1 MVAIASSVLR
11 YQRLQKESPEW
22 SLLRA
27 RTAGLIVA
35 VIQDYFPPERRTRPA
50 AEIIAALDQDLEQ
63 LRELGAEF
71 ESTAAAYVA
80 DWVGAGYLIR
90 RPGETRG
97 SETLTPSA
105 AALNVAATVGGI
117 ESPQRTASASR
128 LGSIAS
134 NLIALQRDSD
144 PNSASRLSLLEA
156 ERDAVELRIAEV
168 RSGDFAILDPDTAK
182 ERVAETLGLA
192 QEVPV
197 DFARVRS
204 TIEDLSRELRA
215 KILDDTAEGGATLN
229 NVFRGVDLLA
239 ESDAGRSVNGFYDV
253 ILDAEQSAR
262 LQEAITAILSRD
274 FASDLEPQARSD
286 LNMLLSR
293 LEDEAAT
300 VRQTML
306 VLSRSLRHFV
316 LSRQYEEHR
325 RLRQLIQRCQS
336 LAVQVSAHHRPEK
349 PMNLELT
356 RIGMQIRSIAALK
369 LHNPG
374 EGRVPTDF
382 ERHDTD
388 DVDFAELAEQ
398 ARESDIDFE
407 ELRSNIIA
415 TLRRVGGPVTAAQV
429 LAEHPATQGLAS
441 IVGLMVLGA
450 EHGDTATEDTERVM
464 LERRTV
470 TLPTITFG
478 PDAFEGHR

>member
-1 MVAIASSVLR
+1 MGITSSVLR
-11 YQRLQKESPEW
+11 YQRLQQEAPEW
-22 SLLRA
+22 ALLRA

-35 VIQDYFPPERRTRPA
+35 VVQDYFPPEHRTRPV
-50 AEIIAALDQDLEQ
+50 AEVIAQLDQDLER
-63 LRELGAEF
+63 LRETGAEF
-71 ESTAAAYVA
+71 ESTAAAYITN
-80 DWVGAGYLIR
+80 WVGAGYLIR

-105 AALNVAATVGGI
+105 AALNAAAMVSGI
-117 ESPQRTASASR
+117 ESPQRAASASR
-128 LGSIAS
+128 LGSIAA

-144 PNSASRLSLLEA
+144 PNSATRLALLES

-168 RSGDFAILDPDTAK
+168 RSGQFAVLDPDTAK
-182 ERVAETLGLA
+182 ERVTEALGLA

-197 DFARVRS
+197 DFARVCS
-204 TIEDLSRELRA
+204 TIETLSRELRA
-215 KILDDTAEGGATLN
+215 KILDDTAEGGATLG

-239 ESDAGRSVNGFYDV
+239 ESEAGRSVNGFYDV
-253 ILDAEQSAR
+253 ILDPEQSTR

-274 FASDLEPQARSD
+274 FAADLPPQARLD
-286 LNMLLSR
+286 LSTLLSR
-293 LEDEAAT
+293 LEDDAAT

-306 VLSRSLRHFV
+306 LLSRSLRHFV

-336 LAVQVSAHHRPEK
+336 LAVQVSTHHRPEK
-349 PMNLELT
+349 PMNLELI

-374 EGRVPTDF
+374 EGRVSPEF
-382 ERHDTD
+382 ERHDTGE
-388 DVDFAELAEQ
+388 VDFAELAAQ

-407 ELRSNIIA
+407 ELRGNVIA
-415 TLRRVGGPVTAAQV
+415 TLRHADGPVTAAQV

-450 EHGDTATEDTERVM
+450 EHGNTAADDTERVS

-478 PDAFEGHR
+478 PGAFEDHR

>member
-1 MVAIASSVLR
+1 MGITSSVLR
-11 YQRLQKESPEW
+11 YRRLQQEAPEW

-35 VIQDYFPPERRTRPA
+35 VVQDYFPPERRIRPA
-50 AEIIAALDQDLEQ
+50 AEVIAELDQDLER
-63 LRELGAEF
+63 LRETGAEF
-71 ESTAAAYVA
+71 ESTATAYITS
-80 DWVGAGYLIR
+80 WVGAGYLIR

-97 SETLTPSA
+97 SETLAPSA
-105 AALNVAATVGGI
+105 AALNAAATVSGI
-117 ESPQRTASASR
+117 ESPQRAASASR

-144 PNSASRLSLLEA
+144 PNSASRLALLEA
-156 ERDAVELRIAEV
+156 ERDAIERRIAEV
-168 RSGDFAILDPDTAK
+168 LSGRFAVLDPETAK
-182 ERVAETLGLA
+182 ERVAETLSLA

-204 TIEDLSRELRA
+204 TIEGLSRELRA
-215 KILDDTAEGGATLN
+215 KILDDAAEGGATLG

-239 ESDAGRSVNGFYDV
+239 ESEAGRSVNGFYDV
-253 ILDAEQSAR
+253 ILDAERSTR

-274 FASDLEPQARSD
+274 FAADMPPQTRSD
-286 LNMLLSR
+286 LSTLLSR

-300 VRQTML
+300 VRQTMIL
-306 VLSRSLRHFV
+306 LSRSLRHFV

-336 LAVQVSAHHRPEK
+336 MAIQVSAHHRPEK
-349 PMNLELT
+349 PMNLELI

-374 EGRVPTDF
+374 EGRVSTEF
-382 ERHDTD
+382 ERHDISV
-388 DVDFAELAEQ
+388 VDLAELAAQ

-407 ELRSNIIA
+407 ELRSNVIS
-415 TLRRVGGPVTAAQV
+415 TLQRAREPVTTAQV

-450 EHGDTATEDTERVM
+450 EHGETAAGDTERVM

-478 PDAFEGHR
+478 LDAFEDHR

>member
-1 MVAIASSVLR
+1 MGITSSVLR
-11 YQRLQKESPEW
+11 YQRLQKEAPEW

-35 VIQDYFPPERRTRPA
+35 VVRDYFPPERRIRPA
-50 AEIIAALDQDLEQ
+50 AEVIAELDQDLEQ
-63 LRELGAEF
+63 LRETAAEF
-71 ESTAAAYVA
+71 ESTATAYVTS
-80 DWVGAGYLIR
+80 WVGAGYLIR
-90 RPGETRG
+90 RPGATRG
-97 SETLTPSA
+97 SETLAPSA
-105 AALNVAATVGGI
+105 AALNAAAMVSGV
-117 ESPQRTASASR
+117 ESPQRAASASR

-144 PNSASRLSLLEA
+144 PNSATRLALLEA
-156 ERDAVELRIAEV
+156 ERDAIEQRIAEV
-168 RSGDFAILDPDTAK
+168 RTGKFAVLDPDTAK

-204 TIEDLSRELRA
+204 TIEGLSRELRA
-215 KILDDTAEGGATLN
+215 KILDDTAEGGATLG

-239 ESDAGRSVNGFYDV
+239 ESEAGRSVNGFYDV
-253 ILDAEQSAR
+253 ILDAEQSTR
-262 LQEAITAILSRD
+262 LHEAITAILSRD
-274 FASDLEPQARSD
+274 FAADLPPQARTD
-286 LNMLLSR
+286 LRTLLSR

-306 VLSRSLRHFV
+306 LLSRSLRHFV

-349 PMNLELT
+349 PMGLELT
-356 RIGMQIRSIAALK
+356 RIGMQIRSVAALK

-374 EGRVPTDF
+374 EGRVSTDF
-382 ERHDTD
+382 ERHDTGA
-388 DVDFAELAEQ
+388 VDFAELAAQ
-398 ARESDIDFE
+398 ARESDIDFD
-407 ELRSNIIA
+407 ELRTNVIT
-415 TLRRVGGPVTAAQV
+415 TLRHVDGPVTAAQV
-429 LAEHPATQGLAS
+429 LDAHPATQGLAS

-450 EHGDTATEDTERVM
+450 EHGDTAADDTEHVT

-470 TLPTITFG
+470 TLPTITFRPG
-478 PDAFEGHR
+478 DFEDHR

>member
-1 MVAIASSVLR
+1 MGITSSVLR
-11 YQRLQKESPEW
+11 YQRLQKEAPEW

-35 VIQDYFPPERRTRPA
+35 VVQEYFPPERRVRPA
-50 AEIIAALDQDLEQ
+50 AEVIADLDQDLER
-63 LRELGAEF
+63 LRETAAEF
-71 ESTAAAYVA
+71 ESTATAYVSS
-80 DWVGAGYLIR
+80 WVSAGYLIR

-97 SETLTPSA
+97 SETLAPSA
-105 AALNVAATVGGI
+105 AALNAAAMVSGV
-117 ESPQRTASASR
+117 ESPQRAASASR

-134 NLIALQRDSD
+134 NLISLQRDSD
-144 PNSASRLSLLEA
+144 PNSATRLALLEA
-156 ERDAVELRIAEV
+156 ERDAIELRIAEV
-168 RSGDFAILDPDTAK
+168 RTGDFAVLDPDTAK
-182 ERVAETLGLA
+182 ERIAETLGLA

-204 TIEDLSRELRA
+204 TIEALSRELRA
-215 KILDDTAEGGATLN
+215 KILDDTAEGGATLG

-239 ESDAGRSVNGFYDV
+239 ESEAGRSVNGFYDV
-253 ILDAEQSAR
+253 ILDAEQSTR

-274 FASDLEPQARSD
+274 FAADLSPQARTD
-286 LNMLLSR
+286 LRTLLSR

-306 VLSRSLRHFV
+306 LLSRSLRHFV

-349 PMNLELT
+349 PMGLELT

-374 EGRVPTDF
+374 EGRVSTEF
-382 ERHDTD
+382 ERHDTGE
-388 DVDFAELAEQ
+388 VDFDELTAQ
-398 ARESDIDFE
+398 ARESDIDFD
-407 ELRSNIIA
+407 ELRSNVIL
-415 TLRRVGGPVTAAQV
+415 TLRHADGPVTAAQV
-429 LAEHPATQGLAS
+429 LDTHPATQGLAS

-450 EHGDTATEDTERVM
+450 EHGETASDDTEHVT
-464 LERRTV
+464 LERRIV
-470 TLPTITFG
+470 TLPTTTFRPG
-478 PDAFEGHR
+478 DFEDHR

>member
-1 MVAIASSVLR
+1 VGITSSVLR
-11 YQRLQKESPEW
+11 YQRLHKEAPEW

-27 RTAGLIVA
+27 RTAALIVA
-35 VIQDYFPPERRTRPA
+35 VVQDYFPPERRIRPA
-50 AEIIAALDQDLEQ
+50 AEVIAELDQDLER
-63 LRELGAEF
+63 LRETAAEF
-71 ESTAAAYVA
+71 ESTATAYVTS
-80 DWVGAGYLIR
+80 WVGAGYLIR

-97 SETLTPSA
+97 SETLAPSA
-105 AALNVAATVGGI
+105 AALNAAAMVSGV
-117 ESPQRTASASR
+117 ESPQRAASASR

-144 PNSASRLSLLEA
+144 PNSATRLALLEA
-156 ERDAVELRIAEV
+156 ERDSIELRIAEV
-168 RSGDFAILDPDTAK
+168 RTGDFAVLDPDTAK

-204 TIEDLSRELRA
+204 TIEGLSRELRA
-215 KILDDTAEGGATLN
+215 KILDDTAEGGATLG

-239 ESDAGRSVNGFYDV
+239 ESEAGRSVNGFYDV
-253 ILDAEQSAR
+253 ILDAEQSTR

-274 FASDLEPQARSD
+274 FAADLPPQARTD
-286 LNMLLSR
+286 LRTLLSR

-306 VLSRSLRHFV
+306 LLSRSLRHFV

-349 PMNLELT
+349 PMGLELT

-374 EGRVPTDF
+374 EGRVSTEF
-382 ERHDTD
+382 ERHDTGE
-388 DVDFAELAEQ
+388 VDFAELAAQ
-398 ARESDIDFE
+398 ARESDIDFD
-407 ELRSNIIA
+407 ELRSNVIT
-415 TLRRVGGPVTAAQV
+415 TLRHADGPVTAAQV
-429 LAEHPATQGLAS
+429 LDAHPATQGLAS

-450 EHGDTATEDTERVM
+450 EHGDTAADDTERVT

-470 TLPTITFG
+470 TLPTITFRPG
-478 PDAFEGHR
+478 DFEDHR

>member
-1 MVAIASSVLR
+1 MGITSSVLR
-11 YQRLQKESPEW
+11 YQRLQKEAPEW

-27 RTAGLIVA
+27 RTAPLIVA
-35 VIQDYFPPERRTRPA
+35 VVQDYFPPERRIRPA
-50 AEIIAALDQDLEQ
+50 AEVIAELDQDLER
-63 LRELGAEF
+63 LRETAAEF
-71 ESTAAAYVA
+71 ESTATAYVTS
-80 DWVGAGYLIR
+80 WVGAGYLIR

-97 SETLTPSA
+97 SETLAPSA
-105 AALNVAATVGGI
+105 AALNAAAMVSGV
-117 ESPQRTASASR
+117 ESPQRAASASR

-144 PNSASRLSLLEA
+144 PNSATRLALLEA
-156 ERDAVELRIAEV
+156 ERDAIELRIAEV
-168 RSGDFAILDPDTAK
+168 RAGDFAVLDPDTAK

-204 TIEDLSRELRA
+204 TIEGLSRELRA
-215 KILDDTAEGGATLN
+215 KILDDTAEGGATLG

-239 ESDAGRSVNGFYDV
+239 ESEAGRSVNGFYDV
-253 ILDAEQSAR
+253 ILDAEQSTR

-274 FASDLEPQARSD
+274 FAADLPPQARTD
-286 LNMLLSR
+286 LRTLLSR

-306 VLSRSLRHFV
+306 LLSRSLRHFV

-349 PMNLELT
+349 PMSLELT
-356 RIGMQIRSIAALK
+356 RIGMQTRSIAALK

-374 EGRVPTDF
+374 EGRVSTEF
-382 ERHDTD
+382 ERHDTGE
-388 DVDFAELAEQ
+388 VDFAELAAQ
-398 ARESDIDFE
+398 ARESDIDFD
-407 ELRSNIIA
+407 ELRSNVIT
-415 TLRRVGGPVTAAQV
+415 TLRHADGPVTSAQV
-429 LAEHPATQGLAS
+429 LDAHPATQGLAS

-450 EHGDTATEDTERVM
+450 EHGDTAADDTERVT

-470 TLPTITFG
+470 TLPTITFQPG
-478 PDAFEGHR
+478 DFEDHR

>member
-1 MVAIASSVLR
+1 MLR
-11 YQRLQKESPEW
+11 YQRLQKEAAEW
-22 SLLRA
+22 ALLRA
-27 RTAGLIVA
+27 RTAALIVA
-35 VIQDYFPPERRTRPA
+35 VVQDYFPPERRIRPA
-50 AEIIAALDQDLEQ
+50 ADVIAQLDQDLER
-63 LRELGAEF
+63 LRETAAEF
-71 ESTAAAYVA
+71 ESTATAYITS
-80 DWVGAGYLIR
+80 WVSAGYLIR

-97 SETLTPSA
+97 SETLAPSA
-105 AALNVAATVGGI
+105 AALNAAAMVSGV
-117 ESPQRTASASR
+117 ESPQRAASASR

-144 PNSASRLSLLEA
+144 PNSATRLALLEA
-156 ERDAVELRIAEV
+156 ERDAIELRIAEV
-168 RSGDFAILDPDTAK
+168 RTGDFAVLDPDTAK

-204 TIEDLSRELRA
+204 TIEGLSRELRA
-215 KILDDTAEGGATLN
+215 KILDDTAEGGATLG

-239 ESDAGRSVNGFYDV
+239 ESEAGRSVNGFYDV
-253 ILDAEQSAR
+253 ILDAEQSNR

-274 FASDLEPQARSD
+274 FAADLPPQARTD
-286 LNMLLSR
+286 LRTLLSR

-306 VLSRSLRHFV
+306 LLSRSLRHFV

-336 LAVQVSAHHRPEK
+336 LAVQVSADHRPER
-349 PMNLELT
+349 PMSLELT
-356 RIGMQIRSIAALK
+356 RIGMQIRSITALK

-374 EGRVPTDF
+374 EGRVPTEF
-382 ERHDTD
+382 ERHDTG
-388 DVDFAELAEQ
+388 DVDFAELAAQ
-398 ARESDIDFE
+398 ARESDIDFD
-407 ELRSNIIA
+407 ELRSNVIT
-415 TLRRVGGPVTAAQV
+415 TLRHADGPVTAAQV
-429 LAEHPATQGLAS
+429 LDAHPATQGLAS

-450 EHGDTATEDTERVM
+450 EHGDTAADDTERVT

-470 TLPTITFG
+470 TLPTITFRPG
-478 PDAFEGHR
+478 DFEDHR

>member
-1 MVAIASSVLR
+1 VGITSSVLR
-11 YQRLQKESPEW
+11 YQRLQKEAAEW
-22 SLLRA
+22 ALLRA
-27 RTAGLIVA
+27 RTAALIVA
-35 VIQDYFPPERRTRPA
+35 VVQDYFPPERRIRPA
-50 AEIIAALDQDLEQ
+50 ADVIAQLDQDLER
-63 LRELGAEF
+63 LRETAAEF
-71 ESTAAAYVA
+71 ESTATAYITS
-80 DWVGAGYLIR
+80 WVSAGYLIR

-97 SETLTPSA
+97 SETLAPSA
-105 AALNVAATVGGI
+105 AALNAAAMVSGV
-117 ESPQRTASASR
+117 ESPQRAASASR

-144 PNSASRLSLLEA
+144 PNSATRLALLEA
-156 ERDAVELRIAEV
+156 ERDAIELRIAEV
-168 RSGDFAILDPDTAK
+168 QTGDFAVLDPDTAK

-204 TIEDLSRELRA
+204 TIEGLSRELRA
-215 KILDDTAEGGATLN
+215 KILDDTAEGGATLG

-239 ESDAGRSVNGFYDV
+239 ESEAGRSVNGFYDV
-253 ILDAEQSAR
+253 ILDAEQSNR

-274 FASDLEPQARSD
+274 FAADLPPQARTD
-286 LNMLLSR
+286 LRTLLSR

-306 VLSRSLRHFV
+306 LLSRSLRHFV

-336 LAVQVSAHHRPEK
+336 LAVQVSADHRPER
-349 PMNLELT
+349 PMGLELT
-356 RIGMQIRSIAALK
+356 RIGMQIRSITALK

-374 EGRVPTDF
+374 EGRVPTEF
-382 ERHDTD
+382 ERHDTG
-388 DVDFAELAEQ
+388 DVDFAELAAQ
-398 ARESDIDFE
+398 ARESDIDFD
-407 ELRSNIIA
+407 ELRSNVIT
-415 TLRRVGGPVTAAQV
+415 TLRHADGPVTAAQV
-429 LAEHPATQGLAS
+429 LDAHPATQGLAS

-450 EHGDTATEDTERVM
+450 EHGDTAADDTERVT

-470 TLPTITFG
+470 TLPTITFRPG
-478 PDAFEGHR
+478 DFEDHR